1 MDGAERGGL
10 GETFGN
16 GRKSTSSASGPPLRV
31 LVLTPEYA
39 PHAWGG
45 LGTYLHEVV
54 SRLAARGVHVDVLLA
69 PTYAPRTDSV
79 FQEGLPRALIVDADD
94 PPEAHAAAIER
105 EWGGR
110 YDVAFVQDPHAAQL
124 SAMLLSRSVC
134 RRVVSTAHL
143 PTYSGCSYFDK
154 PEDDVRHQALEALL
168 FRISDRIVAPS
179 NFAADVLVRV
189 HRLAFEDIAVLTYGS
204 PPVEPTA
211 LARGAGDP
219 LKVLS
224 IGRLAKQK
232 GFEDLCDISAV
243 VPEDVASFA
252 HLGSARKGG
261 TSDVLRNA
269 RIAELGYRPFA
280 EVLEHLLRSDIVLST
295 SVYETFGLALLEGM
309 AAGAV
314 PVAFECGAYDE
325 FIEHGVSGII
335 VAPGD
340 VAAAAEA
347 IETLG
352 RDAEQLRCLAEGAV
366 DTAGRF
372 SWEDHVDGLEVV
384 LAGA

>member
-1 MDGAERGGL
+1 MDGAGQIY
-10 GETFGN
+10 GEAARDGW
-16 GRKSTSSASGPPLRV
+16 RSISSAGGSLLRV

-54 SRLAARGVHVDVLLA
+54 SRLVARGVHVDVLLA

-124 SAMLLSRSVC
+124 SGILLSRSVC

-179 NFAADVLVRV
+179 NFAADVLIRV
-189 HRLAFEDIAVLTYGS
+189 HRLALKDITVLTYGS
-204 PPVEPTA
+204 PPVEPTV
-211 LARGAGDP
+211 RSRDAGDP

-224 IGRLAKQK
+224 VGRIAKQK
-232 GFEDLCDISAV
+232 GMEDLCDISAL
-243 VPEDVASFA
+243 VPEGVASFA

-261 TSDVLRNA
+261 TNDVLRDS
-269 RIAELGYRPFA
+269 RIAERGYRPFA
-280 EVLEHLLRSDIVLST
+280 DVLEHLLRSDIVLST
-295 SVYETFGLALLEGM
+295 SVYETFGLSLLEGM
-309 AAGAV
+309 TAGAV

-340 VAAAAEA
+340 VNAAAQA
-347 IETLG
+347 IEALG

-366 DTAGRF
+366 SAANRF

-384 LAGA
+384 LAGV